1 MEGGLSKIE
10 KIDRARR
17 NALKSGGMVLGAV
30 VAIGVTK
37 SASAATL
44 PDWLCKIAPGLCSPL
59 PVAVPAVAAIAL
71 RGAR

>member
-44 PDWLCKIAPGLCSPL
+44 PDWLCKIAPGLCSPSWW
-59 PVAVPAVAAIAL
+59 
-71 RGAR
+71 R